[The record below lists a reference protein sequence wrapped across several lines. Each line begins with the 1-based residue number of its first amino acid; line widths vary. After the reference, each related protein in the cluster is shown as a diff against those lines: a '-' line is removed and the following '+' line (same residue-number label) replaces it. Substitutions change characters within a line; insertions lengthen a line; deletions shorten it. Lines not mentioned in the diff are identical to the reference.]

1 MQDHFNDTEDVPL
14 EQEQTQVRGT
24 AQRRMDADQAW
35 EKFYEDG
42 AKSLAAEADLKEEQW
57 DKANNIP
64 EMPKTAYLQTKFEHE
79 DDTEDISE
87 LVDNR
92 FNEFVQLS
100 YNHISHEADTEDIAD
115 DVSPSN
121 YDAHHSKAW
130 NDAVEKKAI
139 ELENE
144 MKIEENMK
152 LSQKKAKADAKKK
165 AEEAKIKAEAEKRK
179 KAQELAD
186 KNTRKANV
194 QTIDLSE
201 LYKDMPTDS
210 LVQLNSGYDI
220 EHQKDWDNSHPYE
233 HHSQAFYDR
242 VDAEEKEY
250 DMQQER
256 LAQEEK
262 ENIYHYQTMGQ
273 REKEDMYD
281 GIMLQTGYESHSK
294 NYYKVESEQNTEWDN
309 IEEKF

>member
-1 MQDHFNDTEDVPL
+1 TEDVPL
-14 EQEQTQVRGT
+14 EVEATQTRGT
-24 AQRRMDADQAW
+24 ALRRMQADKDW
-35 EKFYEDG
+35 EKFYEEG

-64 EMPKTAYLQTKFEHE
+64 EMPKSAYLQTKYEHE

-100 YNHISHEADTEDIAD
+100 YNHISHETDTEDIAD
-115 DVSPSN
+115 DVNPSN
-121 YDAHHSKAW
+121 YDSHHSKAW
-130 NDAVEKKAI
+130 NDAVDKKAL

-165 AEEAKIKAEAEKRK
+165 AEEAKVKAEAEKRR

-186 KNTRKANV
+186 KNTHKANV

-201 LYKDMPTDS
+201 LYKDMPNDS
-210 LVQLNSGYDI
+210 LLQTGYDVAN
-220 EHQKDWDNSHPYE
+220 QKDWDNSHPYE

-242 VDAEEKEY
+242 VEEEERQY
-250 DMQQER
+250 NLEQER
-256 LAQEEK
+256 AE
-262 ENIYHYQTMGQ
+262 
-273 REKEDMYD
+273 
-281 GIMLQTGYESHSK
+281 
-294 NYYKVESEQNTEWDN
+294 
-309 IEEKF
+309 